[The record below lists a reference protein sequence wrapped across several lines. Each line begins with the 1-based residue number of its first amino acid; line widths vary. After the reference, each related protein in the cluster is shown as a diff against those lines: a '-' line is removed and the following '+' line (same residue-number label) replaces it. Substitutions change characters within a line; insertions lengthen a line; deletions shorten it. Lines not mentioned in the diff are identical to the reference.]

1 MTQEKYYLTAKK
13 ICMHAYS
20 IPFYSVQPFQYRP
33 VQGENIIKII
43 HSGLVQSNKII
54 LGPGFLSEFHNFYV
68 FPCKYRGSP
77 HSLVPSLML
86 SHILDVISFL
96 QKKPNIC
103 FQQIDLIYKFHH
115 SNLSVLMV

>member
-43 HSGLVQSNKII
+43 HSGLVQSNEII

-68 FPCKYRGSP
+68 FPCKYSGSP

-86 SHILDVISFL
+86 SHI
-96 QKKPNIC
+96 
-103 FQQIDLIYKFHH
+103 
-115 SNLSVLMV
+115 

>member
-43 HSGLVQSNKII
+43 HSGLVKSNKMI

-86 SHILDVISFL
+86 SHIQIPGCNKFST
-96 QKKPNIC
+96 KKTKHMFSAN
-103 FQQIDLIYKFHH
+103 
-115 SNLSVLMV
+115 